1 MQVAT
6 WDPLTVEVP
15 NRLRRLLDWDGQLG
29 HWMRIEEL
37 RDDDELVVR
46 AELPGIDPER
56 DVEITCEEGML
67 HISAHREE
75 RHAKRSGREVHSEF
89 RYGELS
95 RDVPI
100 PAGVQPADVVARY
113 EDGILE
119 VKVPCEH
126 NGHAARTKVPI
137 EHA

>member
-1 MQVAT
+1 MQVAML
-6 WDPLTVEVP
+6 DPLALEVP

-29 HWMRIEEL
+29 HWMRIEEV
-37 RDDDELVVR
+37 RGDEELIVR
-46 AELPGIDPER
+46 AELPGIDPDR
-56 DVEITCEEGML
+56 DVEITCEEGVL

-89 RYGELS
+89 RYGELY
-95 RDVPI
+95 RDVAI
-100 PAGVQPADVVARY
+100 PAGVKAEDIAARY

-119 VKVPCEH
+119 VKVPCER
-126 NGHAARTKVPI
+126 NGQAMRTKVPV